1 MRRREFIAGLG
12 SAVALPAAARA
23 QQPALPV
30 IGYLNSS
37 TADAQSDSL
46 AAFQRGLAQAGYA
59 EGRNVTIERRWA
71 EDHSDRLPLLADDL
85 VRRRVAVIA
94 TGSSAPSAAAAKA
107 ATQSIPIVF
116 VMGANPVEI
125 GLVASLARPGGNI
138 TGFTILAQDV
148 LAKRLALLHELVPAA
163 ATIAYLAVPLNKI
176 FLATTDQNGLA
187 NLLLDPARRLG
198 IQLLYSHA
206 SNPQEIE
213 RAFGTI
219 AENRAGAVL
228 VAPDPFFFAQR
239 DQLVAL
245 AAHYAIPAS
254 YSRREAVEAGGLISY
269 DGDLLD
275 AQRLAGTYVGRIL
288 KGEKPSDLP
297 VQQATRF
304 RLALNLKTAKAL
316 GLDVPTSILVLADE
330 VIE

>member
-37 TADAQSDSL
+37 TADAQGDSL

-138 TGFTILAQDV
+138 TGFTILAGDV

-163 ATIAYLAVPLNKI
+163 ATIAFLAVPS
-176 FLATTDQNGLA
+176 ADQNGLP

-198 IQLLYSHA
+198 IRLLYSHA

-228 VAPDPFFFAQR
+228 VAPNPFFFAQR

-316 GLDVPTSILVLADE
+316 GLDVPTSILVFADE

>member
-1 MRRREFIAGLG
+1 MRRREFIAGLA
-12 SAVALPAAARA
+12 SAVAWPAVARA
-23 QQPALPV
+23 QQPVLPV

-94 TGSSAPSAAAAKA
+94 TGGSAQPAAAAKA

-125 GLVASLARPGGNI
+125 GLVASLARPGGNL
-138 TGFTILAQDV
+138 TGFTILAGDV
-148 LAKRLALLHELVPAA
+148 LAKRLALLHELVPKA
-163 ATIAYLAVPLNKI
+163 ATIA
-176 FLATTDQNGLA
+176 FLQTPQSAYNQL
-187 NLLLDPARRLG
+187 PAAARALG
-198 IQLLYSHA
+198 IQLLFSNA
-206 SNPQEIE
+206 SNPVEVQ
-213 RAFGTI
+213 RAFRTI
-219 AENRAGAVL
+219 AESRAGAVL
-228 VAPDPFFFAQR
+228 VAPQPLFFAQR

-254 YSRREAVEAGGLISY
+254 YSRREVVEAGGLISY

-275 AQRLAGTYVGRIL
+275 AHRLAGTYAGRIL

-316 GLDVPTSILVLADE
+316 GLMVPQSILLGADE